1 MGVEKE
7 FCLEEYMSR
16 MLKQDDGP
24 GREMERFHQVC
35 QIVEME
41 FDKEWNETDDAA
53 KNRKLEKEKLAIM
66 GAEAETSF
74 YKEKI
79 KEILLDKK
87 LSEAWYPP
95 WYPNLFEGVF
105 AELYGLAGLAPWA
118 YDMEE
123 KYRESSSAKLIGDRL
138 YCLIDGRAQLQPQ
151 RIGRRRREQLK
162 RTLLLAT
169 PYERLEYGFHEVY
182 LHNGIRI
189 TIYSGDRTKD
199 DQDIMVFRRYV
210 LQDLA
215 FEQLADKGTIPREA
229 IPLFRKMIGIGFNVL
244 FTGQVRSGK
253 TTFLQVWQRYEN
265 PELEGLAIATDPET
279 PWHRIMPQAPIM
291 QLVADG
297 EKLASVTKSLLRGDN
312 DYILLEE
319 MRDAA
324 AFRLAL
330 DITSAG
336 TARSKATIHDSD
348 GVNVP
353 YKMASKIRE
362 AYGGDSR
369 AVIAQVYRNF
379 DYAIEMA
386 QLPEDKSRK
395 VMKGIVEYEYDSS
408 GDRVIARRI
417 CRYDFLTGQWLW
429 NEEGGLTK
437 AEKYPEQRAAI
448 LEMRALLEELSRK
461 HRLREGRVVYPAYYD
476 GGRGFCN
483 GHGDYGVSGG
493 CDSHE
498 GCGSHGSHGDYD
510 SSGDDGSA
518 CGGRRQ
524 GR

>member
-16 MLKQDDGP
+16 MLKQEDGP
-24 GREMERFHQVC
+24 GREMERFRQVC
-35 QIVEME
+35 RIVEQE

-53 KNRKLEKEKLAIM
+53 KNRKLEKEKRAIM
-66 GAEAETSF
+66 GAEEETSF

-138 YCLIDGRAQLQPQ
+138 YCLIDGRSQLQPQ

-189 TIYSGDRTKD
+189 TIYSGDRTKE
-199 DQDIMVFRRYV
+199 DQDIMVFRKYV
-210 LQDLA
+210 LRQLT
-215 FEQLADKGTIPREA
+215 FEQLAEKGTIPAEA
-229 IPLFRKMIGIGFNVL
+229 IPVFRKMIEIGFNVL

-253 TTFLQVWQRYEN
+253 TTFLQVWQSYED
-265 PELEGLAIATDPET
+265 PSLEGLAIATDPET
-279 PWHRIMPQAPIM
+279 PWHQIMPQAPIM

-330 DITSAG
+330 DITSTG
-336 TARSKATIHDSD
+336 TVRSKATIHDSD

-362 AYGGDSR
+362 AYGGDSK
-369 AVIAQVYRNF
+369 AIIAQVYRNF
-379 DYAIEMA
+379 DYAIELA

-395 VMKGIVEYEYDSS
+395 IMKGIVEYSYDSS
-408 GDRVIARRI
+408 RDRVVATRI
-417 CRYDFLTGQWLW
+417 CAYDFLTGRWMW
-429 NEEGGLTK
+429 NEDGGLSK
-437 AEKYPEQRAAI
+437 VEKYPEKKEAV
-448 LEMRALLEELSRK
+448 LEMRSLLAGLCDDNPLEA
-461 HRLREGRVVYPAYYD
+461 GRVVYPAYYD
-476 GGRGFCN
+476 GRKEGR
-483 GHGDYGVSGG
+483 
-493 CDSHE
+493 
-498 GCGSHGSHGDYD
+498 
-510 SSGDDGSA
+510 
-518 CGGRRQ
+518 
-524 GR
+524 